1 MCDSPHQGRSPPKE
15 YVIYLEPD
23 VLIRKHHA
31 IEPKHD
37 AGGIYDDFNPHMG
50 PQTIKYL
57 EQMGRERNPKF
68 NISWIHF
75 GLSGGSYYRA
85 EAVLDAFAPKHVKR
99 IDFAAMEKKEGD
111 GHGTPSDP
119 QGCSFHVQTQQV
131 LNKSLGIS
139 LLETALV
146 RWFGLISGVTSL

>member
-1 MCDSPHQGRSPPKE
+1 M
-15 YVIYLEPD
+15 EPD
-23 VLIRKHHA
+23 VLIRKHHS

-75 GLSGGSYYRA
+75 GLSGGSYYRS

-99 IDFAAMEKKEGD
+99 IDFAAMEKK
-111 GHGTPSDP
+111 
-119 QGCSFHVQTQQV
+119 V
-131 LNKSLGIS
+131 LRMVMGAVSMSNNRNSTRAG
-139 LLETALV
+139 
-146 RWFGLISGVTSL
+146 